1 METDNVGQ
9 PAHASVPSLSG
20 ALPLT
25 PNPSLRGDCS
35 LFGMQI
41 SNSSGDQF
49 EGGGKRVREEEDD
62 RPAGDIR

>member
-9 PAHASVPSLSG
+9 LAHASVPSLSG

-25 PNPSLRGDCS
+25 PNPSLSGDRS
-35 LFGMQI
+35 LFGTEFF
-41 SNSSGDQF
+41 NSSGDQV
-49 EGGGKRVREEEDD
+49 EGGGKRVREDEDD